1 MRLNYLIFAL
11 LLTAFQPISTFAT
24 NGNLTEK
31 AAKKQFVY
39 VLKLQPEYKVE
50 KNWTP
55 VVNETVGKHF
65 NHLKALTEKGTVIM
79 AGRTDYN
86 VTNDNVFGIVVFEA
100 ESLEEATKIMQS
112 DPAVIGKVMT
122 AEVHPFSVA
131 LMRK

>member
-1 MRLNYLIFAL
+1 MFKKLLFLVFLLI
-11 LLTAFQPISTFAT
+11 AFQPVSNVASA
-24 NGNLTEK
+24 GNLTEK
-31 AAKKQFVY
+31 SAKKQFVY
-39 VLKLQPEYKVE
+39 VLKLKPDYKVE

-55 VVNETVGKHF
+55 AVNETVGKHF
-65 NHLKALTEKGTVIM
+65 NHLKALTDKGTVIM

-86 VTNDNVFGIVVFEA
+86 VTNDHVFGIVVFEA
-100 ESLEEATKIMQS
+100 ENLEEATKIMLS

>member
-1 MRLNYLIFAL
+1 
-11 LLTAFQPISTFAT
+11 
-24 NGNLTEK
+24 
-31 AAKKQFVY
+31 
-39 VLKLQPEYKVE
+39 
-50 KNWTP
+50 
-55 VVNETVGKHF
+55 
-65 NHLKALTEKGTVIM
+65 M